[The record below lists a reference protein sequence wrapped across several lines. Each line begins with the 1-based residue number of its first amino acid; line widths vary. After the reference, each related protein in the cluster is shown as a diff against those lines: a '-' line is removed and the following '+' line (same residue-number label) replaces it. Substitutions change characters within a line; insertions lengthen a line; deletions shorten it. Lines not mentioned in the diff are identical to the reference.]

1 MNFPRQIIQEF
12 AIFLELPFT
21 NITNCAIK
29 YGVFPDAYEISEIVP
44 IPKENPP

>member
-1 MNFPRQIIQEF
+1 MDFPRQIIQEF

-21 NITNCAIK
+21 NIINCAIK
-29 YGVFPDAYEISEIVP
+29 SGVFSDAYENSKIVP